1 MQLNFENKWL
11 QWAALLLLAFV
22 WGSSFILMKKGL
34 NVYNHTQ
41 VATLRMGIA
50 FISLLP
56 FSIYFLKHLNKKN
69 WVYILM
75 VGLFGNGIPA
85 YLFTKAQTNLSS
97 SLTGM
102 LNSMV
107 PLFTL
112 IVGVIIFKN
121 SPSKNKII
129 GVLIGLIGAAGLIGF
144 NGIDLSNGSFY
155 YSFYVIAAT
164 ICYAISVNIIKFKLQ
179 EINPVA
185 ITSLAFLFI
194 GIPITAYA
202 LIDGSILE
210 TIKFQKDSISALSYI
225 IILAVFGTGYAVLL
239 FNFLIKKS
247 SAIFAASVT
256 YIIPFVALMWGLVDG
271 ETINF
276 IQLVSL
282 VIIITG
288 IYIVNK
294 N

>member
-34 NVYNHTQ
+34 IVYNYTQ
-41 VATLRMGIA
+41 LATLRMGIA

-56 FSIYFLKHLNKKN
+56 FSIYFFKHLNKKN

-129 GVLIGLIGAAGLIGF
+129 GVLIGLIGAAGIIGF

-210 TIKFQKDSISALSYI
+210 TTKIHKDSISALSYI

-276 IQLVSL
+276 IQLISL